1 MEKNTNTAVKSWSAN
16 RTAFHVYC
24 SNFFRRGNMSEF
36 QNVTVTKGANI
47 YFDGAVTSRTIK
59 FADGE
64 TKTLGIMQPGAYH
77 FSTGKRELME
87 ILSGD
92 VQVQLP
98 GETQWRRYVSGESF
112 DVAANSA
119 FDIKVASLTDYC
131 CSFID

>member
-16 RTAFHVYC
+16 ETRRHGQAYKTIRQGTMNEFH
-24 SNFFRRGNMSEF
+24 
-36 QNVTVTKGANI
+36 NVTITKGANI

-64 TKTLGIMQPGAYH
+64 SKTLGIMQPGDYH

-98 GETQWRRYVSGESF
+98 GEQQWRRYVSGDSF

-131 CSFID
+131 CSFIG